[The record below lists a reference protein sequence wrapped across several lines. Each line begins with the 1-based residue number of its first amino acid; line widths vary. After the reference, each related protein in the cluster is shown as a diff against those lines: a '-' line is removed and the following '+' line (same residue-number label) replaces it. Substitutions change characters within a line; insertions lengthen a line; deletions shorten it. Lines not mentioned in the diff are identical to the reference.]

1 MTSPGTRWRL
11 YKDDGSCTTESY
23 GSVPTTRLLV
33 SLTIPFAAGHVS
45 RSTMHHA
52 WLLQARVE
60 KLTHLLDQC
69 QVTDDPLATAA
80 GEPRPWTSGEEE
92 HSADG

>member
-1 MTSPGTRWRL
+1 MDESLRTREL
-11 YKDDGSCTTESY
+11 SHSEGVPPAPEAMAQELASLAPEI
-23 GSVPTTRLLV
+23 GALSVR
-33 SLTIPFAAGHVS
+33 SAAGHVS

-80 GEPRPWTSGEEE
+80 G
-92 HSADG
+92 